1 MRRWIAALLTAAV
14 AICAVGCA
22 RASQAPEGVTLAVYY
37 AAAPEDVPGGD
48 ILATAAVPWA
58 EQAMLSPQ
66 KQAEAALK
74 QLMGECRVPGF
85 SSPLPSGT
93 QLLSCTVSGST
104 AVVDF
109 SAAYG
114 QLSGMKLTIADYCVT
129 LTLTQ
134 IEPIRLVRILVNG
147 QELAYRSSSTLL
159 AGDALLSSTEDVV
172 RSFAATLYF
181 RNADGELTGEDRLLT
196 LYEGESRGAV
206 VLNAL
211 LSSPENSE
219 LETVL
224 PPEFAVLSF
233 RTEDG
238 LCLMNLP
245 GSDEGLLPEDPA
257 GQAQML
263 NSIVRSLCSLD
274 GVNAVQVLVDGEMR
288 GNLGAVDISQP
299 LTDGQ

>member
-85 SSPLPSGT
+85 S
-93 QLLSCTVSGST
+93 SCTVSGST